1 MSLFKCSFFR
11 TMESSVSELAWSD
24 VLVEA
29 AVEGVESVA
38 QPPEQRKPPA
48 WRNSHGRTAFCPRPL
63 DQASNSQG
71 HKEQENQRKRK

>member
-11 TMESSVSELAWSD
+11 TMTSLVSELAWSD
-24 VLVEA
+24 VPVEA
-29 AVEGVESVA
+29 AVEGAGSVA

-48 WRNSHGRTAFCPRPL
+48 WRNSHERTAFFPRPL

-71 HKEQENQRKRK
+71 PKEQENQRKRK